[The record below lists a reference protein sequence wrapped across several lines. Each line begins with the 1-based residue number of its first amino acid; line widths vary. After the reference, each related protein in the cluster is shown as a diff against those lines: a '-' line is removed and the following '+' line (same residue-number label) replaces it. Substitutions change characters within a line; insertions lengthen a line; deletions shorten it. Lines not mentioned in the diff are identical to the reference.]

1 MNQRVKGIGLLI
13 VFIAVNFNLGG
24 LLGGLNPNRQNT
36 QNKNNN
42 NQRLDLAGIGLNILG
57 NVAGQVLNNTDVQVR
72 YSNENCHL
80 NK

>member
-24 LLGGLNPNRQNT
+24 LLGGLNRQNQ

-57 NVAGQVLNNTDVQVR
+57 NVAGQVLNNTDVQVKIFKQKL
-72 YSNENCHL
+72 SL
-80 NK
+80 Q

>member
-24 LLGGLNPNRQNT
+24 LLGGLNPNRQNQ